1 MGVERFTA
9 GGGVGG
15 SLATFGDLPDELAS
29 PGLSEASLLFGRRGM
44 PGGFGFGAAF
54 P

>member
-15 SLATFGDLPDELAS
+15 SLATFGNLPHELAS
-29 PGLSEASLLFGRRGM
+29 PWLSEARLLFGRCAM
-44 PGGFGFGAAF
+44 PDGFGFGAAF